1 MSDSGT
7 KKSQGEQDPEKP
19 VKRKKKMSKKKKL
32 ATALLILLALL
43 VIIAGAVYAVGH
55 HYYSKTN
62 YMTDEEVAEQLA
74 AQRAAQ
80 EEAEAEEEEEI
91 DPELQAIQANLEQ
104 FASTEP
110 ITSDG
115 NVYNVVLV
123 GLDTTTE
130 DFIGNS
136 DSMILISINYRLE
149 QISMISLMRDT
160 YVDIPGV
167 GYRKLNASYPNGA
180 GPLLC
185 ETITENYKVQVDRYV
200 TVDFGNMIDIIDA
213 IGTIEITFTEKE
225 AENANKSI
233 RQQCRILGLDKDD
246 YLIPGEG
253 TYECNGMQ
261 AVAYARIRKVG
272 NADYQ
277 RTERQRE
284 VLMKLLDK
292 VKTMSLE
299 DIDRLANELLPM
311 LTHNIPESEFWGL
324 LAKAP
329 ELLGYTITQDRIPY
343 DGLFQSVNGNLVPQW
358 DETIRK
364 LKITLYGV
372 DMVDG
377 EGNLITPTPT
387 EEPAVLEAEETPEG
401 EALENSSGEGAET
414 ADTEGTA
421 ASEEPLAESVEPQ
434 GVLEA
439 QTDSDD
445 GETSQTL
452 REEQAQV
459 ILDSLQPE
467 KKAAVVADN
476 VPSEDTADTAG
487 ETEETQEKQEGIT
500 NPYVSDVF
508 ILHVPDAP
516 QASGEGLINGSY
528 EWELPR
534 YTGEIIKTE

>member
-401 EALENSSGEGAET
+401 EALENSSGEGVET

-476 VPSEDTADTAG
+476 VPSKDTAG

-534 YTGEIIKTE
+534 YTGEILQTE

>member
-43 VIIAGAVYAVGH
+43 VIIASAVYAVGH

-476 VPSEDTADTAG
+476 VPSKDTAG

-534 YTGEIIKTE
+534 YTGEILQTE

>member
-414 ADTEGTA
+414 ADIEGTA

-476 VPSEDTADTAG
+476 VPSKDTAG

-534 YTGEIIKTE
+534 YTGEILQTE

>member
-43 VIIAGAVYAVGH
+43 VIIAGVVYAVGH

-401 EALENSSGEGAET
+401 EALENSSSEGAET

-476 VPSEDTADTAG
+476 VPSKDTAG

-534 YTGEIIKTE
+534 YTGEILQTE

>member
-43 VIIAGAVYAVGH
+43 VIIAGVVYAVGH

-421 ASEEPLAESVEPQ
+421 ASEEPLAESVEHQ

-476 VPSEDTADTAG
+476 VPSKDTAG

-534 YTGEIIKTE
+534 YTGEILQTE

>member
-43 VIIAGAVYAVGH
+43 VIIAGVVYAVGH

-167 GYRKLNASYPNGA
+167 GYRKLNAAYPNGA

-476 VPSEDTADTAG
+476 VPSKDTAG

-534 YTGEIIKTE
+534 YTGEILQTE

>member
-7 KKSQGEQDPEKP
+7 KQSKGEKDPEKP
-19 VKRKKKMSKKKKL
+19 VKEKKKMSRKKKL
-32 ATALLILLALL
+32 AIALLILLGLL
-43 VIIAGAVYAVGH
+43 AVIAGVVYGVGH

-62 YMTDEEVAEQLA
+62 YMTDEEVAEKMA

-80 EEAEAEEEEEI
+80 EEAEAEEEEEEI
-91 DPELQAIQANLEQ
+91 DPELQAIQENLEQ

-115 NVYNVVLV
+115 SVYNVILV
-123 GLDTTTE
+123 GLDTTSE

-136 DSMILISINYRLE
+136 DSMILVSINYRLK
-149 QISMISLMRDT
+149 QISMVSLMRDT
-160 YVDIPGV
+160 YVDIPGI

-213 IGTIEITFTEKE
+213 IGNIEITFTEKE

-253 TYECNGMQ
+253 TYQCNGMQ

-284 VLMKLLDK
+284 VLTKLLDK

-299 DIDRLANELLPM
+299 DIDRLANRLLPM

-324 LAKAP
+324 LARAP
-329 ELLGYTITQDRIPY
+329 ELLSYTIVQDRIPY
-343 DGLFQSVNGNLVPQW
+343 DGLFQSVNGNLVPEW
-358 DETIRK
+358 DETIQR
-364 LKITLYGV
+364 LKSTIYGE
-372 DMVDG
+372 DMVDE
-377 EGNLITPTPT
+377 EGNVITPTPT
-387 EEPAVLEAEETPEG
+387 QEAAAADSTQTQDITGTSSEESPAASVESQGMLQ
-401 EALENSSGEGAET
+401 AET
-414 ADTEGTA
+414 GSGDQETE
-421 ASEEPLAESVEPQ
+421 
-434 GVLEA
+434 
-439 QTDSDD
+439 QTI
-445 GETSQTL
+445 

-476 VPSEDTADTAG
+476 IPVAEPSSE
-487 ETEETQEKQEGIT
+487 EETDQKKGIT
-500 NPYVSDVF
+500 NPYVGDVF
-508 ILHVPDAP
+508 VLHVPDAP
-516 QASGEGLINGSY
+516 KAKGEGLINGPY

-534 YTGEIIKTE
+534 YSGGILQTE

>member
-1 MSDSGT
+1 
-7 KKSQGEQDPEKP
+7 
-19 VKRKKKMSKKKKL
+19 
-32 ATALLILLALL
+32 
-43 VIIAGAVYAVGH
+43 
-55 HYYSKTN
+55 
-62 YMTDEEVAEQLA
+62 
-74 AQRAAQ
+74 
-80 EEAEAEEEEEI
+80 
-91 DPELQAIQANLEQ
+91 
-104 FASTEP
+104 
-110 ITSDG
+110 
-115 NVYNVVLV
+115 
-123 GLDTTTE
+123 
-130 DFIGNS
+130 
-136 DSMILISINYRLE
+136 
-149 QISMISLMRDT
+149 
-160 YVDIPGV
+160 
-167 GYRKLNASYPNGA
+167 
-180 GPLLC
+180 
-185 ETITENYKVQVDRYV
+185 
-200 TVDFGNMIDIIDA
+200 
-213 IGTIEITFTEKE
+213 
-225 AENANKSI
+225 
-233 RQQCRILGLDKDD
+233 
-246 YLIPGEG
+246 LIPGEG

-329 ELLGYTITQDRIPY
+329 ELLGYTIVQDRVPY
-343 DGLFQSVNGNLVPQW
+343 DGLFQSVNGNLVPEW
-358 DETIRK
+358 EETIQR
-364 LKITLYGV
+364 LKSTIYGEDIV
-372 DMVDG
+372 DE
-377 EGNLITPTPT
+377 EGNVITPEPT
-387 EEPAVLEAEETPEG
+387 GETDAVDSTDA
-401 EALENSSGEGAET
+401 SGDGTADAAET
-414 ADTEGTA
+414 DGTA
-421 ASEEPLAESVEPQ
+421 ADEEPLAESVESQ

-439 QTDSDD
+439 QTGSDD

-476 VPSEDTADTAG
+476 VPSKDTAG

-534 YTGEIIKTE
+534 YTGEILQTE

>member
-43 VIIAGAVYAVGH
+43 VIIAGVVYAVGH

-476 VPSEDTADTAG
+476 VPSKDTAG

-534 YTGEIIKTE
+534 YTGEILQTE

>member
-43 VIIAGAVYAVGH
+43 VIIASAVYAVGH

-401 EALENSSGEGAET
+401 EALENSSGEGVET

-476 VPSEDTADTAG
+476 VPSKDTAG

-534 YTGEIIKTE
+534 YTGEILQTE

>member
-467 KKAAVVADN
+467 KKAAVVADD
-476 VPSEDTADTAG
+476 VPSKDTAG

-534 YTGEIIKTE
+534 YTGEILQTE

>member
-32 ATALLILLALL
+32 ATALLILLTLL
-43 VIIAGAVYAVGH
+43 VIIASVVYAVGH

-476 VPSEDTADTAG
+476 VPSKDTAG

-534 YTGEIIKTE
+534 YTGEILQTE

>member
-115 NVYNVVLV
+115 NVYNVILV

-253 TYECNGMQ
+253 PYECNGMQ

-329 ELLGYTITQDRIPY
+329 ELLRYTITQDRIPY

-445 GETSQTL
+445 GETSQTF

-476 VPSEDTADTAG
+476 EPSKDTAG

-534 YTGEIIKTE
+534 YTGEILQTE

>member
-476 VPSEDTADTAG
+476 VPSKDTAG

-534 YTGEIIKTE
+534 YTGEILQTE

>member
-421 ASEEPLAESVEPQ
+421 ASEEPLAESVEHQ

-476 VPSEDTADTAG
+476 VPSKDTAG

-534 YTGEIIKTE
+534 YTGEILQTE

>member
-43 VIIAGAVYAVGH
+43 VIIASVVYAVGH

-476 VPSEDTADTAG
+476 VPSKDTAG

-534 YTGEIIKTE
+534 YTGEILQTE

>member
-414 ADTEGTA
+414 EGTA

-476 VPSEDTADTAG
+476 VPSKDTAG

-534 YTGEIIKTE
+534 YTGEILQTE

>member
-401 EALENSSGEGAET
+401 EALENSSSEGAET

-476 VPSEDTADTAG
+476 VPSKDTAG

-534 YTGEIIKTE
+534 YTGEILQTE

>member
-43 VIIAGAVYAVGH
+43 VIIAGVVYAVGH

-253 TYECNGMQ
+253 PYECNGMQ

-329 ELLGYTITQDRIPY
+329 ELLGYTIVQDRVPY
-343 DGLFQSVNGNLVPQW
+343 DGLFQSVNGNLVPEW
-358 DETIRK
+358 EETIQR
-364 LKITLYGV
+364 LKSTIYGEDIV
-372 DMVDG
+372 DE
-377 EGNLITPTPT
+377 EGNVITPEPT
-387 EEPAVLEAEETPEG
+387 GETD
-401 EALENSSGEGAET
+401 AADSTDASGDGTADAAET
-414 ADTEGTA
+414 DGTA
-421 ASEEPLAESVEPQ
+421 ADEEPLAESVESQ

-439 QTDSDD
+439 QTGSDD

-476 VPSEDTADTAG
+476 VPSKDTAG

-534 YTGEIIKTE
+534 YTGEILQTE

>member
-1 MSDSGT
+1 
-7 KKSQGEQDPEKP
+7 
-19 VKRKKKMSKKKKL
+19 
-32 ATALLILLALL
+32 
-43 VIIAGAVYAVGH
+43 
-55 HYYSKTN
+55 
-62 YMTDEEVAEQLA
+62 MTDEEVAEQLA

-439 QTDSDD
+439 QTGSDD

-467 KKAAVVADN
+467 KKATVVADN

-508 ILHVPDAP
+508 ICMCRT
-516 QASGEGLINGSY
+516 
-528 EWELPR
+528 LPR
-534 YTGEIIKTE
+534 QAEKD

>member
-43 VIIAGAVYAVGH
+43 VIIASVVYAVGH

-91 DPELQAIQANLEQ
+91 DPVLQAIQANLEQ

-476 VPSEDTADTAG
+476 VPSKDTAG

-534 YTGEIIKTE
+534 YTGEILQTE

>member
-43 VIIAGAVYAVGH
+43 VIIASVVYAVGH

-401 EALENSSGEGAET
+401 EALENSSSEGAET

-476 VPSEDTADTAG
+476 VPSKDTAG

-534 YTGEIIKTE
+534 YTGEILQTE

>member
-7 KKSQGEQDPEKP
+7 KKSRGEQDPENP
-19 VKRKKKMSKKKKL
+19 VKEKKKMSKKKKL
-32 ATALLILLALL
+32 VIALLILLALL
-43 VIIAGAVYAVGH
+43 VVIAGVVYAVGH

-80 EEAEAEEEEEI
+80 EQAETEEEEI
-91 DPELQAIQANLEQ
+91 DPEMQAIQANLEQ

-123 GLDTTTE
+123 GLDTTSE

-136 DSMILISINYRLE
+136 DSMILVSINYRLK

-233 RQQCRILGLDKDD
+233 QQQCKILGLDKDD

-284 VLMKLLDK
+284 VLMKLLDE
-292 VKTMSLE
+292 VKSMSLE
-299 DIDRLANELLPM
+299 EIDRLANSLLPM

-329 ELLGYTITQDRIPY
+329 ELLSYSIVQDRLPY
-343 DGLFQSVNGNLVPQW
+343 DGLFQSVNGNLVPEW
-358 DETIRK
+358 DETIHR
-364 LKITLYGV
+364 LKSTIYGE
-372 DMVDG
+372 DMVDE
-377 EGNLITPTPT
+377 EGNVITPTPT
-387 EEPAVLEAEETPEG
+387 EEAEMTAVEG
-401 EALENSSGEGAET
+401 EEGDSSSEENL
-414 ADTEGTA
+414 A
-421 ASEEPLAESVEPQ
+421 ASVESQ
-434 GVLEA
+434 GMLEA
-439 QTDSDD
+439 QTASEENDA
-445 GETSQTL
+445 GQTL
-452 REEQAQV
+452 REEQAKV

-467 KKAAVVADN
+467 KKAAVVADY
-476 VPSEDTADTAG
+476 VPDDQSMEQ
-487 ETEETQEKQEGIT
+487 EEEGQQKGIT
-500 NPYVSDVF
+500 NPYVEDVF
-508 ILHVPDAP
+508 VLHVPDAP
-516 QASGEGLINGSY
+516 KATGEGLINGSY

-534 YTGEIIKTE
+534 YRGEILQVE